1 MLVVVQAVV
10 LLLLHVVDLGRELD
24 QSDTNVC
31 AVVEFH
37 ARNEDSIVGLLLHR
51 LSNLILDSIDNVI
64 VFTFAS
70 VAVVLSDD
78 LSSGLGAGLQWR
90 FALRGCFRFR
100 LVESSNVPNISVA
113 EIEGVKFGTVFQSRH
128 VNEDSIVG
136 LLFHRLSN
144 LILDSIDNV
153 IVFTFAFDRDVVQ
166 SSIDVVLSDLLS
178 SGLGAGLHSSLVVVS
193 RRSLKSDTSFTD
205 EKMDLSQDS
214 IAKGTDEPKLYL

>member
-37 ARNEDSIVGLLLHR
+37 ARNEDSIVGLLL
-51 LSNLILDSIDNVI
+51 
-64 VFTFAS
+64 
-70 VAVVLSDD
+70 
-78 LSSGLGAGLQWR
+78 
-90 FALRGCFRFR
+90 
-100 LVESSNVPNISVA
+100 
-113 EIEGVKFGTVFQSRH
+113 
-128 VNEDSIVG
+128 
-136 LLFHRLSN
+136 HRLSN